1 MQAINEGQLDETRE
15 ALTTIDHYN
24 ESIMTGLRTDRGI
37 CQDELEQAFGLRPE
51 HVDAEA
57 WTEALRSG
65 DLIQTSSGRHR
76 VPEGRWITG
85 DRIAATLFHA
95 SAT

>member
-15 ALTTIDHYN
+15 VLTTIDRYN

-51 HVDAEA
+51 YVDADA
-57 WTEALRSG
+57 WSKAIRTG
-65 DLIQTSSGRHR
+65 DLILTPGGRYR
-76 VPEGRWITG
+76 IPEERWITG
-85 DRIAATLFHA
+85 DRIASTLFQL
-95 SAT
+95 SST